1 MTIAGAPP
9 LTQTD
14 LLRELEP
21 VVEENLE
28 RHMRTAK
35 DWMPH
40 EYVPWSEGRD
50 FDGPLGGEAW
60 AAEQSPISEVARTS
74 LVVNLL
80 TEDNLPS
87 YHHEIATVFGRDGA
101 WGTWVHRW
109 TAEEGRH
116 GIAIRDYL
124 LVTRSVDPVALE
136 RARMTHMGAGFESAN
151 HDDLL
156 RSLAYVSFQELA
168 TRISHR
174 NTGKITKDP
183 VADQLLARIALDENL
198 HMLFYRNLLGAAL
211 EVAPNQTMR
220 AITEVVKSFE
230 MPGSSIEDFTRKSV
244 QIALSGI
251 YDLRIHHDDV
261 LVAGAA
267 RSGASSTSRASTPR
281 ARRPATSST
290 PSSTELDTGGRPLRG
305 QAQQPPRRS
314 SARAGSRARGRLT
327 PSRRSTAQ
335 PAPGE
340 AHHQPAAVD
349 PHVEGVHRRGGRSA
363 ADRAVLEAEDAAV
376 PRAGHAA
383 RLGVDGRPRAAAR
396 PGASTGRTAR
406 RSGRRDARR
415 AAGPRVAPSP
425 RIRSRPSPSGPRS
438 STAHRSCQPGGT
450 RCGTSSAWLAPTAC
464 R

>member
-1 MTIAGAPP
+1 MTVLGVPP
-9 LTQTD
+9 LSQTD

-28 RHMRTAK
+28 RHLAVAK

-50 FDGPLGGEAW
+50 FAGVLGGEAW
-60 AAEQSPISEVARTS
+60 APEQSPMSDVARTS
-74 LVVNLL
+74 LIVNLL

-116 GIAIRDYL
+116 AMAIRDYL
-124 LVTRSVDPVALE
+124 IVTRSVDPDALE
-136 RARMTHMGAGFESAN
+136 NARMTHMGAGFESPN

-174 NTGKITKDP
+174 NTGKITRDP

-211 EVAPNQTMR
+211 QVSPNQTMR

-251 YDLRIHHDDV
+251 YDLRIHRDDV
-261 LVAGAA
+261 LSPVLRQWGVFELEGLDEEGEAA
-267 RSGASSTSRASTPR
+267 R
-281 ARRPATSST
+281 
-290 PSSTELDTGGRPLRG
+290 TELAEFLDRLDQSASRFEEK
-305 QAQQPPRRS
+305 RS
-314 SARAGSRARGRLT
+314 
-327 PSRRSTAQ
+327 
-335 PAPGE
+335 
-340 AHHQPAAVD
+340 AHHAK
-349 PHVEGVHRRGGRSA
+349 
-363 ADRAVLEAEDAAV
+363 L
-376 PRAGHAA
+376 
-383 RLGVDGRPRAAAR
+383 
-396 PGASTGRTAR
+396 
-406 RSGRRDARR
+406 
-415 AAGPRVAPSP
+415 
-425 RIRSRPSPSGPRS
+425 RSRGHEPE
-438 STAHRSCQPGGT
+438 TV
-450 RCGTSSAWLAPTAC
+450 
-464 R
+464 